1 MTFHREN
8 EALEP
13 IQADSHEMKL
23 AVDTGNFIL
32 SNRLPV
38 PWVMQQI
45 GNVMGDYPDIQIQ
58 ALGWTAES
66 ATESRPERRRGERPR
81 PVPVPAITAVSAV
94 ITADIQPFDGN
105 MRKAF
110 MRIDQL
116 ARDLR
121 LRTEFVDVQALEY
134 PLDASPEATVSGE
147 IVEGDNFASA
157 RFQLLLR
164 FPLEAMTTTG
174 REANDES
181 A

>member
-1 MTFHREN
+1 M
-8 EALEP
+8 
-13 IQADSHEMKL
+13 
-23 AVDTGNFIL
+23 
-32 SNRLPV
+32 
-38 PWVMQQI
+38 
-45 GNVMGDYPDIQIQ
+45 
-58 ALGWTAES
+58 
-66 ATESRPERRRGERPR
+66 
-81 PVPVPAITAVSAV
+81 PAITAVSAV

-147 IVEGDNFASA
+147 IVGGDNFASA

-164 FPLEAMTTTG
+164 FPLEAPTSTG